1 MSRFGDIEAACLA
14 RLATV
19 PGLAQTK
26 IVPAGLLEM
35 TRPEQWPAGVVSIIS
50 ATRVGD
56 ELQMPGRTTR
66 MFRVEIAIVIWANSD
81 GVSLGDARL
90 SAWSL
95 ADLTMDAFASFVPV
109 VAGVVV
115 WPVQAGEIQ
124 NVSTDSGQA
133 GVYIPLTV
141 DIQWTT

>member
-1 MSRFGDIEAACLA
+1 MSRFGDLEASCLA

-19 PGLAQTK
+19 GALAQTK

-35 TRPEQWPAGVVSIIS
+35 TRPEVWPAGVVSIIS
-50 ATRVGD
+50 AKRQGE
-56 ELQMPGRTTR
+56 ELQIASHTTR
-66 MFRVEIAIVIWANSD
+66 MFRVDIAIVIWANSD
-81 GVSLGDARL
+81 GVTLGDARL
-90 SAWSL
+90 SAWSI
-95 ADLTMDAFASFVPV
+95 ADAAMDAFAGFVPIV
-109 VAGVVV
+109 TGAVV

-124 NVSTDSGQA
+124 NVSTDAGQA